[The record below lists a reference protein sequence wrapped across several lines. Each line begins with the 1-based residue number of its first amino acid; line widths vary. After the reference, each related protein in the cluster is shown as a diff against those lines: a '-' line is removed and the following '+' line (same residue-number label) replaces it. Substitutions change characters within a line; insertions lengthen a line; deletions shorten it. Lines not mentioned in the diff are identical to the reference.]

1 MINENMTN
9 SLYENLN
16 AMMKSGQIWAEG
28 LSEISKTFAKMA
40 QAHLDANLAMMK
52 ALTNSKSAQE
62 TLNIQNDFIKKATDS
77 TISDSKNLSDA
88 TQKLTHD
95 SMIPIKQ
102 DGRGDGKVDDKSDVM
117 SSARQK
123 AM

>member
-1 MINENMTN
+1 MTTENMTN

-52 ALTNSKSAQE
+52 ALTNSKSPQE
-62 TLNIQNDFIKKATDS
+62 TLSIQNDYIKKATDS
-77 TISDSKNLSDA
+77 TISDSKSLSD
-88 TQKLTHD
+88 TTHKLAHD
-95 SMIPIKQ
+95 SMIAIKQ
-102 DGRGDGKVDDKSDVM
+102 DGRGDGKSDGM